1 MHLMSLVSVTCSYL
15 RALQHQQICFVPE
28 AAMGFL
34 AADKSPHPEVG
45 KCTFVYT
52 YTAFLRPTYLNGFRH
67 PAVKDTHCAQRGR
80 AKHLFHYEKGWR
92 TVVEKILV

>member
-15 RALQHQQICFVPE
+15 WALQHQQICFVPE

-52 YTAFLRPTYLNGFRH
+52 YTAFL
-67 PAVKDTHCAQRGR
+67 
-80 AKHLFHYEKGWR
+80 
-92 TVVEKILV
+92 